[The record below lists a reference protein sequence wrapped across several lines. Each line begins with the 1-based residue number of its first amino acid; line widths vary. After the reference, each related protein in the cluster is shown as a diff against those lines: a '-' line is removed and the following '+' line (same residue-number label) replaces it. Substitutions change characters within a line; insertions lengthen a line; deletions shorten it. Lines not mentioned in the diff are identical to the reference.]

1 MVFIGEKMSG
11 GHFNDNGY
19 IYYALEHFAD
29 ELENEVQNNK
39 KKDDWG
45 QARNYKKKTL
55 DILKAQIKNIRKMAK
70 ILRDIDYL
78 YSDDINEIE
87 LAKRIAKA
95 EEESNI

>member
-1 MVFIGEKMSG
+1 MSG

-19 IYYALEHFAD
+19 IYYALERIAD

-55 DILKAQIKNIRKMAK
+55 DILKAQIKNIRKTAK

-78 YSDDINEIE
+78 YSGDIDEIE
-87 LAKRIAKA
+87 LAKRMENLSKQIERIVK
-95 EEESNI
+95 SIC